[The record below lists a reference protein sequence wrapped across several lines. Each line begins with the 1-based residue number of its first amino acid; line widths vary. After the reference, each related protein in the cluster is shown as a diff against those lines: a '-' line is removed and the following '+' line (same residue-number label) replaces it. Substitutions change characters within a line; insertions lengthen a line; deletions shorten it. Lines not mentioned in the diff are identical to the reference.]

1 MDPLPL
7 LSDGVYVSFKQLLE
21 YLNKHSTKQKYA
33 VIIKLSKKNKK
44 QELLKVWLQFDKR
57 GEYKGKGKGKSIRQI
72 SSRRDECQ
80 WKAIAT
86 RDTELK
92 TWTFQRD
99 NNERNHPLTFP
110 GAHSIYRKKVMTDN
124 EKMTIVSQ
132 TQVNSSARQ
141 ILATLRLGTDKEN
154 SPFKPKYIYNQRA
167 YHRLTQLGPYMP
179 LQALM
184 MGLNKRKDY
193 WMTYKLDKDL
203 CI

>member
-1 MDPLPL
+1 MDLLPPP
-7 LSDGVYVSFKQLLE
+7 SDGVYVSFNQLLE
-21 YLNKHSTKQKYA
+21 YLNKHSTKQEYTF
-33 VIIKLSKKNKK
+33 IIKLSKKNKK

-57 GEYKGKGKGKSIRQI
+57 GEYKGKRKEKGICQI

-92 TWTFQRD
+92 TWTFQRV

-110 GAHSIYRKKVMTDN
+110 GAHSIYRKKAMTDN
-124 EKMTIVSQ
+124 DKMTIVSQ
-132 TQVNSSARQ
+132 TQANSSARQ

-154 SPFKPKYIYNQRA
+154 LLFKPKYIYNQRA
-167 YHRLTQLGPYMP
+167 YHRLTQLGPYIP
-179 LQALM
+179 SQALM

-193 WMTYKLDKDL
+193 WMTYKLDEDF